1 MPGRW
6 VTSPLALATYHPC
19 RPPQHRPDL
28 AVSTDPSHAPDA
40 LATAL
45 RQVLAPVAR
54 LALARGV
61 TYATLDELLKQALVA
76 VADASNSALPPHR
89 RVSRITTATGIHRRE
104 VTRLVTELREGS
116 AEQPPPARSHASEL
130 FHHWRT
136 DAEFCD
142 RKGSPAELPRIG
154 ATPSFEALAHGITRD
169 VHPRSL
175 LDELLRLGLAAHDR
189 ERDTVRLIREAFV
202 PQGDEPRAVAV
213 LGRNVGAHLE
223 AAVDNVLLDNRQ
235 HFEQALYAD
244 GLSEASMAEF
254 RTLVRDQWQALL
266 TAMVP
271 RLEALVAQDAQASQF
286 VAEAGAAAP
295 APLQHVRIG
304 LYTHAQPVPAQP
316 DGRTGDA
323 PHNPSTKT

>member
-1 MPGRW
+1 M
-6 VTSPLALATYHPC
+6 SPDT
-19 RPPQHRPDL
+19 PQ
-28 AVSTDPSHAPDA
+28 APDA

-61 TYATLDELLKQALVA
+61 THATLDELLKQALVA
-76 VADASNSALPPHR
+76 VADASHGALPPHR

-104 VTRLVTELREGS
+104 VTRLVAELRDGM
-116 AEQPPPARSHASEL
+116 ADQPPPSRSHASEL
-130 FHHWRT
+130 FYHWRT
-136 DAEFCD
+136 DAAFCD
-142 RKGSPAELPRIG
+142 RKGSPAELPRTG
-154 ATPSFEALAHGITRD
+154 PVPSFEALAQGITRD

-189 ERDTVRLIREAFV
+189 ERDTVRLVREAFV
-202 PQGDEPRAVAV
+202 PHGDDARTVAV
-213 LGRNVGAHLE
+213 LGRNVGAHLQ

-244 GLSEASMAEF
+244 GLGEASMAEF

-271 RLEALVAQDAQASQF
+271 RLEALVAQDAQARQ
-286 VAEAGAAAP
+286 AAAQAGAAPP

-304 LYTHAQPVPAQP
+304 LYTHAQPAAAAAEAPNTPPA
-316 DGRTGDA
+316 
-323 PHNPSTKT
+323 KT

>member
-1 MPGRW
+1 M
-6 VTSPLALATYHPC
+6 
-19 RPPQHRPDL
+19 
-28 AVSTDPSHAPDA
+28 STDPPHAPDA

-61 TYATLDELLKQALVA
+61 THATLDELLKQALVA
-76 VADASNSALPPHR
+76 VADASHGALPPHR

-104 VTRLVTELREGS
+104 VTRLVSALREGLS
-116 AEQPPPARSHASEL
+116 DQPPPARSQASEL
-130 FHHWRT
+130 FYHWRT
-136 DAEFCD
+136 DAQYCD
-142 RKGSPAELPRIG
+142 RKGSPAELPRTG
-154 ATPSFEALAHGITRD
+154 PTPSFEALAQGITRD

-202 PQGDEPRAVAV
+202 PQGDEPRAVAA

-223 AAVDNVLLDNRQ
+223 AAVDNVLLGNRH

-266 TAMVP
+266 AAMVP
-271 RLEALVAQDAQASQF
+271 RLEALVAQDARNPCAATAGSTEPQA
-286 VAEAGAAAP
+286 A
-295 APLQHVRIG
+295 LQHVRIG
-304 LYTHAQPVPAQP
+304 LYTHAQPIAGPREATPNPPA
-316 DGRTGDA
+316 
-323 PHNPSTKT
+323 KT